1 MLIRVRVLGD
11 RLSRI
16 FGFFAIEAFWVC
28 KGSGFRPRVFL
39 KGLHGHYTGLGL
51 KGFRTAT

>member
-39 KGLHGHYTGLGL
+39 KGPARTLY
-51 KGFRTAT
+51 GFRA